1 MKIKWGKMETM
12 TYFIFVGSKI
22 TVDGDS
28 RHEIKNFAPWK
39 ESHDRLRYHT
49 KKQKHQFADRGPY
62 RQCYFFFS
70 SPVCM

>member
-1 MKIKWGKMETM
+1 METM

-39 ESHDRLRYHT
+39 E
-49 KKQKHQFADRGPY
+49 KKIGVNFYDIE
-62 RQCYFFFS
+62 
-70 SPVCM
+70 